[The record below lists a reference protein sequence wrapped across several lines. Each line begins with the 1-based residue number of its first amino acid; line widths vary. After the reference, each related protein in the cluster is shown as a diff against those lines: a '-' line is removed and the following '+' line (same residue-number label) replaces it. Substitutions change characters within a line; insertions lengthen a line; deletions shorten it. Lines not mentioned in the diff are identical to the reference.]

1 SGEPQLGWAK
11 KYGNFVKFHG
21 ILNQPSILLTDT
33 KIIQEITLNQVYD
46 YSKQKMLIGD
56 GKAIFGEGL
65 ALAEGESHKRQRK
78 MMNPAF
84 THNHIKNMIPTF
96 IHVASKLTDLIE
108 GEVNEG
114 ETKIV
119 LTPYLTKATLDIIGL
134 VGFSHEFN
142 SLTSPSEL
150 AEAYESLFSV
160 SPSISSICLSIVAG
174 YIPFIRKVP
183 IEINKRFNKS
193 TEVIDRESKK
203 LMKEKYNDDKN
214 NKLDGNDLL
223 SLLIK
228 LNKTL
233 PNEEK
238 VTDNELKSQI
248 MTFLLAGHITTSIS
262 TSWALYQLAHH
273 PHEQDLLR
281 EELVRA
287 FPEKSKFNPTFD
299 EINSLEYLNCVV
311 KEALRLTPPAPDIQR
326 VNNKD
331 VVLDG
336 HFIPKNT
343 TLMIPIAALQRLPS
357 IWGSTAENFDP
368 NRWLDPSLIKK
379 VNNYYYLPFHTGIR
393 SCIGNKL
400 ALNEFK
406 ILLSM
411 LVRNFVF
418 RPVEGIQID
427 RDRIGKVD
435 QHVELMVSKVET

>member
-1 SGEPQLGWAK
+1 
-11 KYGNFVKFHG
+11 
-21 ILNQPSILLTDT
+21 
-33 KIIQEITLNQVYD
+33 
-46 YSKQKMLIGD
+46 
-56 GKAIFGEGL
+56 
-65 ALAEGESHKRQRK
+65 
-78 MMNPAF
+78 
-84 THNHIKNMIPTF
+84 
-96 IHVASKLTDLIE
+96 
-108 GEVNEG
+108 
-114 ETKIV
+114 
-119 LTPYLTKATLDIIGL
+119 
-134 VGFSHEFN
+134 
-142 SLTSPSEL
+142 
-150 AEAYESLFSV
+150 
-160 SPSISSICLSIVAG
+160 
-174 YIPFIRKVP
+174 
-183 IEINKRFNKS
+183 
-193 TEVIDRESKK
+193 
-203 LMKEKYNDDKN
+203 
-214 NKLDGNDLL
+214 
-223 SLLIK
+223 
-228 LNKTL
+228 
-233 PNEEK
+233 
-238 VTDNELKSQI
+238 